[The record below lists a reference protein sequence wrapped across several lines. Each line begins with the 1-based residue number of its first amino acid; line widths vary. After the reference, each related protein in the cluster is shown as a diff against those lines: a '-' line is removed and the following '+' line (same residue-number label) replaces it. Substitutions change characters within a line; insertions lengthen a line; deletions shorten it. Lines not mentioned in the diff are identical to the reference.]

1 MPSWRSFSAA
11 SSASANVAHVPGSS
25 ERAREPERGEYG
37 TLVGL
42 PSLFS
47 ERQHTHCSR
56 SFMPSPLPS
65 PLFRRA
71 CALTNLLER
80 RPLQNDVPCRRPVAP
95 ADGVALVEVQSLD
108 A

>member
-1 MPSWRSFSAA
+1 MPSWRSFSTA

-56 SFMPSPLPS
+56 SFMPSPL
-65 PLFRRA
+65 FRRA

-95 ADGVALVEVQSLD
+95 ADGVALVEVKAFD
-108 A
+108 